1 MPIFENGWINYSS
14 TKVLI
19 VKIMSWCPVVF
30 GVVHLHFVFSV
41 GWLGRHLLA
50 RQPPCCEEATLGQIE
65 IKAEISIE
73 ILDQF

>member
-1 MPIFENGWINYSS
+1 
-14 TKVLI
+14 
-19 VKIMSWCPVVF
+19 MSWYPVVF
-30 GVVHLHFVFSV
+30 GVVHLYFVFSV

-50 RQPPCCEEATLGQIE
+50 RQPPCCDEATLGQNE